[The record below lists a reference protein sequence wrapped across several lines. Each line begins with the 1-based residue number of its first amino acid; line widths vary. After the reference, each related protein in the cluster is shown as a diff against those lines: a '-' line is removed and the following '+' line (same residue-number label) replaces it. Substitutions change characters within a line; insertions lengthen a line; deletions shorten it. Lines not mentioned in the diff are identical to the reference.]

1 MLLIVC
7 LDLQS
12 VFRETLQRIDGCSYI
27 PVTVISLY
35 FCYAHLS
42 LEEKTYY
49 QSASPK
55 EKNSN

>member
-12 VFRETLQRIDGCSYI
+12 VFREMLQRKDGCSYI

-42 LEEKTYY
+42 LEEKTYI
-49 QSASPK
+49 SLHPK
-55 EKNSN
+55 GKEL